1 MKEGANEGV
10 GRAGVENGG
19 PAGVVEMLE
28 AKVCDV
34 FPSPLDR
41 RARESG
47 VEGGL
52 DEKGTVKADML
63 RGGVEFTFRTFD

>member
-1 MKEGANEGV
+1 M
-10 GRAGVENGG
+10 
-19 PAGVVEMLE
+19 
-28 AKVCDV
+28 
-34 FPSPLDR
+34 FPSPLVR

-63 RGGVEFTFRTFD
+63 QSGVGLVRTSG

>member
-1 MKEGANEGV
+1 M
-10 GRAGVENGG
+10 
-19 PAGVVEMLE
+19 
-28 AKVCDV
+28 

-41 RARESG
+41 LARESG

-63 RGGVEFTFRTFD
+63 QGGVGVVRTFC